1 MAIRDKRTTMKAN
14 IFYKRGDLDVLQYKD
29 VDEPKLNAG
38 EILIRVR
45 ACGVNHLDIYTR
57 EGSHGVKA
65 PLPHIGGLEPSG
77 EVAAIG
83 AGVYDWNIGERVL
96 VGAFTS
102 DGTCEFCLAGHDNLC
117 ANRKIVGVQVDGG
130 FAEYVKIPASAGVRL
145 PANISYTEASAIPAA
160 FGTAWHMLNFRAR
173 VQRDEWVLVLAVG
186 SGVGSAAVQVAKHLG
201 AKVIATSSSDDK
213 LEMAKSWGADAVINY
228 SKHPNF
234 QHEVRR
240 ITNGRMV
247 DVVFEHVGQ
256 ATWKASI
263 ASLRPT
269 GRLVTCGGSSGRWGE
284 TDIWGMFWQQLTLMG
299 SNGCTHREFYQVL
312 DLYAQGKFRAVI
324 DRTFPL
330 AELQDAQRHLIER
343 KQFGKVVVVPE

>member
-1 MAIRDKRTTMKAN
+1 MKAS
-14 IFYKRGDLDVLQYKD
+14 IFYKRGGLDVLQYDD
-29 VDEPKLNAG
+29 VPEPKLAAG
-38 EILIRVR
+38 EILVRVR

-77 EVAAIG
+77 EVAAVG
-83 AGVYDWNIGERVL
+83 PGVQDWQVGERVL

-102 DGTCEFCLAGHDNLC
+102 DGTCELCLAGDDNLC
-117 ANRKIVGVQVDGG
+117 INRKIIGVSVDGG
-130 FAEYVKIPASAGVRL
+130 FAEYLSVPASAGIRL
-145 PANISYTEASAIPAA
+145 PDNISYLEASAIPAA
-160 FGTAWHMLNFRAR
+160 FGTAWHMLNFRAK
-173 VQRDEWVLVLAVG
+173 VKPDEWVLVLAVG
-186 SGVGSAAVQVAKHLG
+186 SGVGSAAVQIAKHLG
-201 AKVIATSSSDDK
+201 AKVIATSSSDEK
-213 LEMAKSWGADAVINY
+213 LQMAQQWGADAVINY
-228 SKHPNF
+228 NRHPNF

-256 ATWKASI
+256 STWKQSI
-263 ASLRPT
+263 ASLRAT

-284 TDIWGMFWQQLTLMG
+284 TDIWGVFWQQLTLMG

-312 DLYAQGKFRAVI
+312 DLYARGDFRAVI

-330 AELQDAQRHLIER
+330 SELAAAQQYLLDR
-343 KQFGKVVVVPE
+343 KQFGKVVVVPD

>member
-1 MAIRDKRTTMKAN
+1 MKAN
-14 IFYKRGDLDVLQYKD
+14 IFFKRGDLDVLQYQEVQD
-29 VDEPKLNAG
+29 PTLDAG
-38 EILIRVR
+38 EILVRVR

-77 EVAAIG
+77 EVAAVG
-83 AGVYDWNIGERVL
+83 PGVYDWKVGERVL

-102 DGTCEFCLAGHDNLC
+102 DGSCELCLAGHDNLC
-117 ANRKIVGVQVDGG
+117 VNRKIVGVQVDGG
-130 FAEYVKIPASAGVRL
+130 FAEYVKIPASAAVRL
-145 PANISYTEASAIPAA
+145 PDNIPYIEASAIPAA
-160 FGTAWHMLNFRAR
+160 FGTAWHMLNFRAK
-173 VQRDEWVLVLAVG
+173 VQRGEWVLVLAVG

-213 LEMAKSWGADAVINY
+213 LAMAKTWGADATINY
-228 SKHPNF
+228 SVNPNF
-234 QHEVRR
+234 QFQVKE

-256 ATWKASI
+256 ATWKSSVASMR
-263 ASLRPT
+263 AT

-284 TDIWGMFWQQLTLMG
+284 TDIWGVFWQQLTLMG

-312 DLYAQGKFRAVI
+312 DLYAQGHFKAVI

-330 AELQDAQRHLIER
+330 SELKDAQRYLIDR
-343 KQFGKVVVVPE
+343 KQFGKVVVVPD

>member
-1 MAIRDKRTTMKAN
+1 MKAN
-14 IFYKRGDLDVLQYKD
+14 IFYKRGDLDVLEYKEVPD
-29 VDEPKLNAG
+29 PELNAD
-38 EILIRVR
+38 EILVQVG

-77 EVAAIG
+77 TVAALG
-83 AGVYDWNIGERVL
+83 KGVTDWKVGERVL

-102 DGTCEFCLAGHDNLC
+102 DGTCEICRSGNDNLC
-117 ANRKIVGVQVDGG
+117 VNRKIVGVQVDGG
-130 FAEYVKIPASAGVRL
+130 FAEYVKIPASAAVRL
-145 PANISYTEASAIPAA
+145 PDSISFVEASAIPAA
-160 FGTAWHMLNFRAR
+160 FGTAWHMLNFRAQ
-173 VQRDEWVLVLAVG
+173 VKPHEWVLVLAVG

-213 LEMAKSWGADAVINY
+213 LEMATQWGADGVINY

-234 QHEVRR
+234 QYEVRR
-240 ITNGRMV
+240 ITEGRGV

-256 ATWKASI
+256 STWKQSI
-263 ASLRPT
+263 ASLRAT

-284 TDIWGMFWQQLTLMG
+284 TDIWGVFWQQLTLMG

-312 DLYAQGKFRAVI
+312 DLYKQGKFRAVV
-324 DRTFPL
+324 DRTFPMS
-330 AELQDAQRHLIER
+330 ELRQAQKYLIDR
-343 KQFGKVVVVPE
+343 KQFGKVVVVAD